1 LKKSIDSKERATT
14 YYLHGLSGE
23 ILQLLAQHFQGQTT
37 LNHLRIGS
45 YIGYLT
51 LYRSKGTSNKEISE
65 ELNIPPSTVS
75 RIVNDF
81 IDEKWVVE
89 RPHPEDGRKKLLSIA
104 KGHELEDGFERSFRT
119 ILNELLRRYDDGRIV
134 RVCASKKSY

>member
-1 LKKSIDSKERATT
+1 MSKDVDSKELATT

-51 LYRSKGTSNKEISE
+51 LYRSKGTSNKEISAA
-65 ELNIPPSTVS
+65 LDIPPSTVS

-89 RPHPEDGRKKLLSIA
+89 RPHPEDGRKKLLYITPNHNQA
-104 KGHELEDGFERSFRT
+104 VGFEREFRT
-119 ILNELLRRYDDGRIV
+119 LINELLRRYDAGEITQTDPN
-134 RVCASKKSY
+134 KKSY

>member
-1 LKKSIDSKERATT
+1 LNKDLDSKELATT

-37 LNHLRIGS
+37 LNHLRVGS

-51 LYRSKGTSNKEISE
+51 FYRSKGTSNKEISE

-89 RPHPEDGRKKLLSIA
+89 RPHPEDGRKKLLYITPDHKQA
-104 KGHELEDGFERSFRT
+104 DGFERGFRAL
-119 ILNELLRRYDDGRIV
+119 INELLRRYDAGEIAQGDPN
-134 RVCASKKSY
+134 KKSY